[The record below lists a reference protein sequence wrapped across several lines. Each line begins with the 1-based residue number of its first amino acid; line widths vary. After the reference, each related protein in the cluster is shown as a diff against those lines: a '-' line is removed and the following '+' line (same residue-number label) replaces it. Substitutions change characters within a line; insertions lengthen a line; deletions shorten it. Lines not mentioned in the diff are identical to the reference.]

1 MHTAE
6 TKLMKTKS
14 RGIFGTFEEKNKKHF
29 SFENSRKKETNKWY
43 LSSCMFMQD
52 LLNTGV
58 IETM

>member
-29 SFENSRKKETNKWY
+29 SFENSRKKKLTNGT
-43 LSSCMFMQD
+43 F
-52 LLNTGV
+52 LLV
-58 IETM
+58 CLCRIS